1 MQEPPTEVAFAKIEA
16 TKEKIPLLQF
26 CNQETLTMQAEH
38 SIDRFEQTLSGKWL
52 ILHLKED
59 ILELETKG
67 AIFQKGQNK
76 TEKEQR

>member
-1 MQEPPTEVAFAKIEA
+1 
-16 TKEKIPLLQF
+16 
-26 CNQETLTMQAEH
+26 MQAEH

-76 TEKEQR
+76 TEKEQK